1 MNDNLRYYAA
11 ANTCMGYVSF
21 LDEYAARCDKRIGV
35 KNASNECFELL
46 KKELGRC
53 DSILRP
59 GSAEDICCLYCAEKS
74 LIIADEELL
83 QNPSETFAFSAEEA
97 DLSELSQLY
106 DLMYSAL
113 SDAKIIHD
121 EWEKIYISEMD
132 FDSAD
137 KITNRCIE
145 RIPQKTSSGQGKNV
159 NRFFGTML
167 KNGAVNYI
175 NELTEG
181 FSKRIFIKGRPGSGK
196 STLMRKLAQAARE
209 RGFDTES
216 YFCSFDPKSFDM
228 VIIRDL
234 GFCIFDATAPHEL
247 FPKLKSDET
256 LDLYALCINHET
268 DIKYKDELFGITKRY
283 SEKMSDA
290 RDILAQIEE
299 IHLENSKKAVPD
311 GGVVSR
317 ILSKLK

>member
-1 MNDNLRYYAA
+1 MRYYAA

-21 LDEYAARCDKRIGV
+21 LDEYAAQCDKRIAV

-53 DSILRP
+53 DTILRA
-59 GSAEDICCLYCAEKS
+59 GSAEDICGLYCAEKS
-74 LIIADEELL
+74 LIIADEAML
-83 QNPSETFAFSAEEA
+83 QNPSETFEFSAEEK
-97 DLSELSQLY
+97 DLSELSRLY
-106 DLMYSAL
+106 DLMYSYL
-113 SDAKIIHD
+113 SDAKVIHE
-121 EWEKIYISEMD
+121 EWEKIYISETD
-132 FDSAD
+132 FGSAD
-137 KITNRCIE
+137 RITNRCIE
-145 RIPQKTSSGQGKNV
+145 RIPKKISSEQGKNV

-167 KNGAVNYI
+167 KNGSVNYI

-228 VIIRDL
+228 VIIREL

-247 FPKLKSDET
+247 FPKFKSDEI

-268 DIKYKDELFGITKRY
+268 DIKYKDELSDITKRY

-299 IHLENSKKAVPD
+299 IRFQNNKKTAPD
-311 GGVVSR
+311 GEILRS